1 MKKGVFASLSTRV
14 GRSILKA
21 VVAGTVVAVATVST
35 VSAVTTV
42 TTVTTATKAFVVGAL
57 TLSVTGSEVDF
68 QLSATKVGGG
78 QLLLGSVSG
87 SNVGEIDM
95 GKATGPAGGAVDSDT
110 DVGDVREASEE
121 VVELG
126 VGGLVGDVTD
136 EKLIGGGIRR
146 PVLFAGTGSLLLV
159 SAGNAGYPASMPERA
174 VDSGARSAD
183 GGGVLEGDKAISS
196 AHTPGVAG
204 NVGVLNLAICLE
216 GLLQM
221 LLVDLKHNVAHKDGS
236 RLCYTL
242 SAWCSYDIACAGCR
256 LTVELPPGLAFF
268 LGLLCDVLLGLM
280 CLLGDVLRQWV
291 LRSGLLG
298 IPPHSLHRDSSGNR
312 GGSDDGEREGSRG
325 GFDRNG
331 SGGREGRSHSGAA
344 KGLPSARQQVNI
356 WRTEMV
362 SSFVGFTYIM
372 RMGRVA

>member
-236 RLCYTL
+236 RL
-242 SAWCSYDIACAGCR
+242 
-256 LTVELPPGLAFF
+256 VELPPGLAFF
-268 LGLLCDVLLGLM
+268 LGLLCDVLLGRM

-344 KGLPSARQQVNI
+344 KGLHYENGEGGLEDWSCVK
-356 WRTEMV
+356 
-362 SSFVGFTYIM
+362 
-372 RMGRVA
+372 GRGKPNV